1 MSLEK
6 RTHPTNQLEPT
17 ARSVAGG
24 GQSSTN
30 RTIKSN
36 RTTEKQ
42 ISNQSRAERMRSEAG
57 GASGAPNERNAES
70 FCLNPNQTKIGK
82 SGSGLSY
89 EAGSELASVALRSVE
104 MRQNAPPRHGARST
118 IFVKKW
124 GGSAKRATDEPREE
138 RTRTERGTSD

>member
-6 RTHPTNQLEPT
+6 RIRPTNQVEPT

-24 GQSSTN
+24 GQSSTK

-42 ISNQSRAERMRSEAG
+42 ISNQSRAERMRREAG
-57 GASGAPNERNAES
+57 GGSGAPNERNAES
-70 FCLNPNQTKIGK
+70 FCLNPNQTESGK
-82 SGSGLSY
+82 SESGLSD
-89 EAGSELASVALRSVE
+89 EAGSERASVALRSVE

-138 RTRTERGTSD
+138 RTKTERGTSD